1 MATDDRTPQHDT
13 GTPQGAA
20 RTARTRRNHP
30 HGAGRRTHGVGKLA
44 ALLGSGALL
53 AAAPLAAAL
62 ALPTQ
67 LADVTPLGVPAAH
80 AEAPGAFSGNLLDAA
95 GVLNPGQ
102 AASVNERISQ
112 LQQEQNTVVVVAY
125 VNTFDGMD
133 PQDWARQTW
142 QAQGGTPNTAV
153 FAVAVDDRLAGG
165 WAGDDVPT
173 DGQDLVNAA
182 AGALGNDDWAGAA
195 TAAIDEATAATAAEG
210 LGVLGAGAAGAAIL
224 GGGAYAWSRR
234 NKKKR
239 TETEVAEGRNVRPDD
254 VESLDRLSTDA
265 LDELAHEELVSTDES
280 IRLADTELSLAKA
293 EFGDARVRDLEQA
306 LNHSRRTL
314 DRAFAIRHK
323 LDHGPRPGESE
334 RRAMLLEIISTCG
347 TADDRLDEQTGR
359 YQDMRTQL
367 LNAPNTL
374 DHLTQ
379 RAVDLRTRIP
389 QATTQLDGLRAR
401 YDEETLASI
410 SDNIDMATEDVNMA
424 ERSADEARALLA
436 KPAGEQAGLIDA
448 LRATDLALDQ
458 AERLIEGIEHAE
470 ENISQAVAGL
480 EALIAEVRG
489 EIDEATNLLA
499 APGAANIDRAA
510 LAAAVDAGRNALG
523 TAERTGATDP
533 LGAWTE
539 LTDADADLDEHLEH
553 ARDAANAFHRTMQTL
568 HNALM
573 DARAQVTGARDII
586 GTRRRMVG
594 STARTRL
601 AEAERHLHTAEAIA
615 QNPGTGQ
622 QNSPRAGIREA
633 REAARLGKAAINAAR
648 RDINRHQQQMNYR
661 GGGNSGALVAGLVLG
676 NMMGGGG
683 GFGGGFGGG
692 GGLGGGGFGGG
703 SGGSIRF

>member
-1 MATDDRTPQHDT
+1 MTEHDRNRRTSHTHRLAATIAAGALVALTGPLTGVLLPTGPGPMAP
-13 GTPQGAA
+13 P
-20 RTARTRRNHP
+20 TARAEPPQRFD
-30 HGAGRRTHGVGKLA
+30 GRIWDA
-44 ALLGSGALL
+44 
-53 AAAPLAAAL
+53 
-62 ALPTQ
+62 
-67 LADVTPLGVPAAH
+67 ADVLTDAD
-80 AEAPGAFSGNLLDAA
+80 EATI
-95 GVLNPGQ
+95 
-102 AASVNERISQ
+102 NERAAQ
-112 LQQEQNTVVVVAY
+112 LQQDQGTVMRIIY
-125 VNTFDGMD
+125 VNTFDGI
-133 PQDWARQTW
+133 QAEEWAHQTW
-142 QAQGGTPNTAV
+142 QALGGTPNLAV
-153 FAVAVDDRLAGG
+153 FAVAVGDRNVGAYAGNDVHSTGSELANS
-165 WAGDDVPT
+165 AVP
-173 DGQDLVNAA
+173 Q
-182 AGALGNDDWAGAA
+182 LGNDDWAGAA
-195 TAAIDEATAATAAEG
+195 LAAIDEATAATAAEG

-499 APGAANIDRAA
+499 SSASPVNSRK
-510 LAAAVDAGRNALG
+510 
-523 TAERTGATDP
+523 
-533 LGAWTE
+533 
-539 LTDADADLDEHLEH
+539 
-553 ARDAANAFHRTMQTL
+553 
-568 HNALM
+568 
-573 DARAQVTGARDII
+573 
-586 GTRRRMVG
+586 
-594 STARTRL
+594 
-601 AEAERHLHTAEAIA
+601 
-615 QNPGTGQ
+615 NP
-622 QNSPRAGIREA
+622 N
-633 REAARLGKAAINAAR
+633 
-648 RDINRHQQQMNYR
+648 H
-661 GGGNSGALVAGLVLG
+661 GLVEKHD
-676 NMMGGGG
+676 NKHRAEPHNVAPK
-683 GFGGGFGGG
+683 
-692 GGLGGGGFGGG
+692 
-703 SGGSIRF
+703 SRA